1 MNAHLAMYVVRM
13 RFARMWV
20 ALFTVDAKTDSNRKA
35 MMATIATRLL
45 SKQPGRIQVRALQN
59 ARKEPLIGAN

>member
-1 MNAHLAMYVVRM
+1 MNAHLAIYVVRT
-13 RFARMWV
+13 RVARMWV

-35 MMATIATRLL
+35 MMATTVARLL